1 MIQGSYPQGLTCKIL
16 RLLKDNTWQFQ
27 GTMFIQNCLSQ
38 QFFKSGISFMEL
50 PYEFQM
56 GLSYDAWTQVYVF
69 TQRGVALDNFE
80 KFGV

>member
-38 QFFKSGISFMEL
+38 QFFKSGICFMEFAL
-50 PYEFQM
+50 GVPNGTKLWCTDT
-56 GLSYDAWTQVYVF
+56 GLCF
-69 TQRGVALDNFE
+69 HPEGVTLDNFE